1 SKADVDL
8 NVVATGGGAL
18 VEVQGTAEGPPVP
31 REHFDAL
38 IDLSL
43 ASMPQLMK
51 AQRDALAA
59 AGVDLELLGR

>member
-1 SKADVDL
+1 
-8 NVVATGGGAL
+8 
-18 VEVQGTAEGPPVP
+18 VP

-59 AGVDLELLGR
+59 AGVDLDLLGR